1 VIDTSPSESIV
12 VEPVD
17 MLAPIYSAWQRGID
31 LGPVTPRI
39 REQIVSGYREMLE
52 AATYIGNAAECAY
65 LRKRI
70 AEFDGGQP

>member
-1 VIDTSPSESIV
+1 MSATTASA
-12 VEPVD
+12 D
-17 MLAPIYSAWQRGID
+17 MLAPTSDTWARGID

-65 LRKRI
+65 LRERI
-70 AEFDGGQP
+70 AKFSAGGQ